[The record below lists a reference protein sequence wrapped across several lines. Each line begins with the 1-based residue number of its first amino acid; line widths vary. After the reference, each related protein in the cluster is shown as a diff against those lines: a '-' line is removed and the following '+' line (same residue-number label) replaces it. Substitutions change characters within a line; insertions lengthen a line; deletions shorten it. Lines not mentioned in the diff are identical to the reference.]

1 MIQKYKVLLFV
12 LVIACSGNG
21 YADGV
26 RRVSNQE
33 LRDFTQIVEAGNRLD
48 VIKASREVFNEGD
61 FLVDGYQFI
70 LSPYRAGTDFE
81 VTEYIF
87 WDEEALGNIHWRT
100 SVKVKKVDGEIMEFY
115 AGAQKE
121 VSESK

>member
-1 MIQKYKVLLFV
+1 MVLKYKVLLLVFV
-12 LVIACSGNG
+12 LACSGNG
-21 YADGV
+21 YAAEV

-33 LRDFTQIVEAGNRLD
+33 LRDFRQIVEDGKRLD

-87 WDEEALGNIHWRT
+87 WDEEALGNIHWRA
-100 SVKVKKVDGEIMEFY
+100 SVKVKKVDGKVMEFY

-121 VSESK
+121 ISESK